1 MLGVDSGHL
10 SHLDDDDE
18 LDDDEDDEDDELD
31 DELEAWCC
39 CIKQISAAWIL
50 LFGIIP

>member
-31 DELEAWCC
+31 ELDDEELPNA
-39 CIKQISAAWIL
+39 KL
-50 LFGIIP
+50 LVRRKCPSNSHK